1 MATIVVE
8 TGSGATTA
16 NSYVSEQELTTYASD
31 RGVTLTGTA
40 SVLIIQA
47 MDYLESKM
55 FVGTK
60 SNIEQNLQWPRYG
73 VEIDNYY
80 IDSDYIPRLLKE
92 AQMEICIGIDGGEN
106 PLANQ
111 ARETI
116 KEKVGEL
123 EVEYS
128 RSSRA
133 TTYLTAAETKLQK
146 LVINT
151 MRVVRV

>member
-1 MATIVVE
+1 
-8 TGSGATTA
+8 
-16 NSYVSEQELTTYASD
+16 
-31 RGVTLTGTA
+31 
-40 SVLIIQA
+40 
-47 MDYLESKM
+47 
-55 FVGTK
+55 
-60 SNIEQNLQWPRYG
+60 
-73 VEIDNYY
+73 
-80 IDSDYIPRLLKE
+80 
-92 AQMEICIGIDGGEN
+92 MEICIGIDGGEN

-128 RSSRA
+128 RSARA
-133 TTYLTAAETKLQK
+133 NTYLTAAETKLQK

>member
-8 TGSGATTA
+8 TGSGSTTA

-60 SNIEQNLQWPRYG
+60 SNIE
-73 VEIDNYY
+73 
-80 IDSDYIPRLLKE
+80 
-92 AQMEICIGIDGGEN
+92 
-106 PLANQ
+106 
-111 ARETI
+111 
-116 KEKVGEL
+116 
-123 EVEYS
+123 
-128 RSSRA
+128 
-133 TTYLTAAETKLQK
+133 
-146 LVINT
+146 
-151 MRVVRV
+151 